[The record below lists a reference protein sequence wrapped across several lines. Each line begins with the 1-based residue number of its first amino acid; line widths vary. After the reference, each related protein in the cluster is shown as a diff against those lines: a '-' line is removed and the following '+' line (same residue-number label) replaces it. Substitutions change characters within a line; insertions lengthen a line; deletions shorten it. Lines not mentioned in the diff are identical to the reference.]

1 MFGRFFFT
9 LVWVFISVQA
19 FSQVDDDATEK
30 TKTLYA
36 NLKAIQNAPF
46 FLFGQE
52 FFNSFQ
58 YSSGSAHGDETYS
71 DCFSVTGAHPAV
83 LGSDFHY
90 YLDKSATERSYHT
103 EAVKWAYQQG
113 LAITFDWHLSGKG
126 TTTYEYREATKDLVD
141 NIVAFPDGE
150 DRQWFFG
157 ELDKVIAIIN
167 NDLVVDDERIPFV
180 FRPFHEMNGGW
191 FWWGTQA
198 TTAANYKLLYQL
210 TVEYVKERTTSV
222 LFCWSPNTPTNFNYY
237 PGDEFVDVLGLDA
250 YEINTT
256 SFRQN
261 MALIADHA
269 QANNKVAVFS
279 ESGFRNDGTNGD
291 MASMYWKDT
300 IIPAIV
306 DDPSGKAI
314 KIAWVLT
321 WINAS
326 WSVPYVPHPAS
337 STVAKQSFMDFKNLS
352 YTIFSDEVQNMY
364 EPWMIVAAPQE
375 LGEQKKDIKIFPV
388 PAHTTFTIQLEGF
401 VEPARISIY
410 DMTGKVVFETEMDG
424 NELTLAVDDL
434 PASGIYLVRAIDRSK
449 SISKKL
455 IIQR

>member
-1 MFGRFFFT
+1 MFRQFFFT
-9 LVWVFISVQA
+9 LVCVLVFLRA

-30 TKTLYA
+30 TKTLYS

-58 YSSGSAHGDETYS
+58 YSSGSAHGDKTYS

-90 YLDKSATERSYHT
+90 YLDKNATERNYHT

-126 TTTYEYREATKDLVD
+126 TTTYEYREATKDLAD

-150 DRQWFFG
+150 DREWFFG
-157 ELDKVIAIIN
+157 ELDKVIDIIN
-167 NDLVVDDERIPFV
+167 NDLVVDGEKIPIV

-237 PGDEFVDVLGLDA
+237 PGDDYVDVLGLDA
-250 YEINTT
+250 YEINAT

-261 MALIADHA
+261 MALIVDHA
-269 QANNKVAVFS
+269 QANNKVAIFS

-291 MASMYWKDT
+291 MASKYWKDT

-314 KIAWVLT
+314 KIAWLLT

-326 WSVPYVPHPAS
+326 WSVPYVPHPT
-337 STVAKQSFMDFKNLS
+337 STVAAKQSFMDFKNLS

-364 EPWMIVAAPQE
+364 ELWIIVAVPQE
-375 LGEQKKDIKIFPV
+375 LDEQKKNMKIFPV
-388 PAHTTFTIQLEGF
+388 PAHTNFTIQLEGF
-401 VEPARISIY
+401 AGPSRISIH
-410 DMTGKVVFETEMDG
+410 DMTGRVVFETEMYG
-424 NELTLAVDDL
+424 KELTLAVDGL
-434 PASGIYLVRAIDRSK
+434 PAPGLYLVRATDYSK

-455 IIQR
+455 IVQR